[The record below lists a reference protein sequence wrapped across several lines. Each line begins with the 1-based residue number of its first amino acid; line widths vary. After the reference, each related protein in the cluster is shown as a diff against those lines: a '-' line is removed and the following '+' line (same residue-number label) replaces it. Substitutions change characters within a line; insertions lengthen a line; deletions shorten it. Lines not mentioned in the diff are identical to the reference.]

1 MGDGANAAAARA
13 EYQRKQRDRKR
24 LYRARLKNDMESM
37 RAQVQALETKYE
49 ELYAARVA
57 KHAEQQQQQQQ
68 IQPATALQLQ
78 DRYAAARQ
86 EILELRSQIE
96 ATKQK
101 LGEYDLLEAT
111 LECYLTEF
119 QRPASPVQQ
128 ALKPTAPD
136 SNQSPSTPQLNGNN
150 RASPPSS
157 PFPQLTEEACQEIIK
172 QCYQEIINR
181 KWSGRMVSSGNE
193 MLGWADQRFVDG
205 EMLHF
210 SLSKSFPNLGKE
222 DLMMK
227 TWDILTT
234 TRHMT
239 TLQSSTLSVKI
250 LQRVSDDII
259 VLQRRVYHAQLQTVM
274 VGTLIEFRI
283 RTETGYI
290 VAYRTLNHPGFPR
303 DTDSEL
309 LTVDDSDIG
318 DKNKRDEIKKSKLKW
333 VDTMQWFRFDDFQ
346 DGTPGCHVLI
356 GGRTQNRDATYANFF
371 LFEVVTYII
380 RWESAVSCSRLLLP
394 DTSGDDDV

>member
-1 MGDGANAAAARA
+1 MGDGANTAARA

-37 RAQVQALETKYE
+37 RAQVQMLEAKYE

-57 KHAEQQQQQQQ
+57 KHAEQQQQQQV
-68 IQPATALQLQ
+68 QPATALQLQ

-101 LGEYDLLEAT
+101 LGEYDLLEAS

-128 ALKPTAPD
+128 PLGSIAPE
-136 SNQSPSTPQLNGNN
+136 SNHSPSIPNN
-150 RASPPSS
+150 SRASPPSS
-157 PFPQLTEEACQEIIK
+157 PFPQLTEQACQEIIK

-193 MLGWADQRFVDG
+193 MLGWADQRYVDG

-234 TRHMT
+234 TRHTT

-250 LQRVSDDII
+250 LQRISDDIV

-303 DTDSEL
+303 DADSEL
-309 LTVDDSDIG
+309 LSVDDSDVS

-346 DGTPGCHVLI
+346 DGTSGCHVLI

-394 DTSGDDDV
+394 DTSNDDDP